1 MTGAVD
7 NMMYVPQWQRWGI
20 RKALYAAVLMAF
32 STATLAHGGLSMDK
46 DICKLRLGPYYMH
59 FTGYLVDASRPSTE
73 FCEDIPATGKAIIV
87 LDALDQALRDIPLKV
102 QIMTDAGEESVGAT
116 KATPHIVAELP
127 EKVYPAGSVSLEYT
141 FEQPGRFVGV
151 VTAGDKGE
159 FVSRFPF
166 SVGIAKRPYG
176 FYGLLVLIVMAG
188 FGLYAY
194 SGRKRAK
201 AARPMGKG

>member
-1 MTGAVD
+1 
-7 NMMYVPQWQRWGI
+7 
-20 RKALYAAVLMAF
+20 MAF

-59 FTGYLVDASRPSTE
+59 FTGYLVNASRPNTE
-73 FCEDIPATGKAIIV
+73 FCEDIPATGKVIIV
-87 LDALDQALRDIPLKV
+87 LDALDQALREMPV
-102 QIMTDAGEESVGAT
+102 QIQIVTDVGEGSASET
-116 KATPHIVAELP
+116 KAAAQTVAELP
-127 EKVYPAGSVSLEYT
+127 AKVYPAGSVSLEHT
-141 FEQPGRFVGV
+141 FEQPGRFVGIV
-151 VTAGDKGE
+151 SAGDKGE

-201 AARPMGKG
+201 AAPPMGRG

>member
-7 NMMYVPQWQRWGI
+7 HMMYMPQLRSCI
-20 RKALYAAVLMAF
+20 AHKALYAVVLMVF
-32 STATLAHGGLSMDK
+32 STAALAHGGLSMDK

-87 LDALDQALRDIPLKV
+87 LDALDQSLRDIPLKV

-116 KATPHIVAELP
+116 KATPNIVAELP

-176 FYGLLVLIVMAG
+176 FYGLLVAIVIAG

-201 AARPMGKG
+201 AELLMKRG